1 MAMEIINI
9 GINGFGR
16 IGKTLF
22 LQLLKSKNVRVCA
35 INATSIE
42 NECIEQYLRFDS
54 VHKYNNDF
62 KVEIHENDYFSC
74 LEQKNVKILRSRQAS
89 ELKWRE
95 YNCNILIDCTG
106 SYLTEKSCK
115 EHDVDYVIMSAPSKD
130 NSPTFV
136 FGANQENYKGEK
148 IISGASCT
156 TNCITPVLKWFND
169 KLNILSCSFTTIHA
183 TTASQYTVDVL
194 KKNSRTNRSILN
206 NIIPHTTGA
215 SSAISQIIP
224 ELKGKVNGTSLRVPV
239 TNVSL
244 VDMVI
249 ECSDN
254 IHSLK
259 DLLNEIKEYEVEMEA
274 NNRKSILQVTEYS
287 LVSCD
292 FLTTTCP
299 SIIDSKASMELSNGK
314 YKLMVWYDNEWSYS
328 AQLIR
333 LAKYIHE
340 YNNNNN
346 NK

>member
-1 MAMEIINI
+1 MVNI

-16 IGKTLF
+16 IGKTVF
-22 LQLLKSKNVRVCA
+22 LQLINRTDIKICA
-35 INATSIE
+35 INASSLE
-42 NECIEQYLRFDS
+42 EKYIEQYLRFDS
-54 VHKYNNDF
+54 VHKYDNSFPIEICDNDF
-62 KVEIHENDYFSC
+62 FNCGI
-74 LEQKNVKILRSRQAS
+74 QKNIKIIRERDAKKI
-89 ELKWRE
+89 KWRE
-95 YNCNILIDCTG
+95 YGCEILIDCTG
-106 SYLTEKSCK
+106 SYLTTEKCK

-130 NSPTFV
+130 GSPTFV
-136 FGANQENYKGEK
+136 FGANHTNYEGER

-156 TNCITPVLKWFND
+156 TNCIAPVLKWFVD
-169 KLNILSCSFTTIHA
+169 KLDVVSCSFTTIHA

-215 SSAISQIIP
+215 SSAITEILPSL
-224 ELKGKVNGTSLRVPV
+224 EGKIFGGSLRVPV

-249 ECSDN
+249 ETTN
-254 IHSLK
+254 YNTSLK
-259 DLLNEIKEYEVEMEA
+259 DILDDMEKA
-274 NNRKSILQVTEYS
+274 INVDKNVLQVTKYS

-299 SIIDSKASMELSNGK
+299 SIIDSKASMDLSNGK
-314 YKLMVWYDNEWSYS
+314 YKLLVWYDNEWSYS

-340 YNNNNN
+340 YNN
-346 NK
+346 K